1 MRAIFHVTFKARHQ
15 KAQQGVVLIELA
27 LVLPL
32 FLALTF
38 GVITYGLAL
47 YNQAIITNA
56 SREAARAGVM
66 FTVPAASD
74 AEIIETALS
83 YCAENLVTLSGSTV
97 PQVHVDYAAGRKP
110 GDPLTVRISY
120 AYTGLAF
127 APGPTSLLL
136 QARAT
141 MRFE

>member
-1 MRAIFHVTFKARHQ
+1 MRAFFHVTFKVSNP
-15 KAQQGVVLIELA
+15 KAQQGLALIELA
-27 LVLPL
+27 LVLPF
-32 FLALTF
+32 FLSLVF

-47 YNQAIITNA
+47 YNQAVITNA

-74 AEIIETALS
+74 ADIVATALD
-83 YCAENLVTLSGSTV
+83 YCAENLVTLSEPSTPEV
-97 PQVHVDYAAGRKP
+97 QLDYAEGRKP
-110 GDPLTVRISY
+110 GDPLTVNIHY

-136 QARAT
+136 HARAT